1 MQRFSVS
8 WMKSAIRFV
17 LLLMLLLPAAPL
29 LSFAQGRGG
38 PGLQP
43 DGMITVYLRD
53 EFGEPLSVMPQL
65 KLTVVGMGI
74 GFPSIAQQVG
84 QGWVFS
90 NLTVSQE
97 YQVEVKADGY
107 QTAYEDTM
115 LPPLDHASADVIVF
129 MKPIGQKKNAAELN
143 GQILAPRAQ
152 KEVDRG
158 LKEMRSKKFDSA
170 EKHLSKA
177 LGMAPA
183 SPYVNYVAGMVYLMS
198 KQFSQAEGFLA
209 KSVSLDPRRPAALL
223 ALGTARL
230 QLNENAGA
238 IQPLEQDV
246 RLDSKSWKGEWML
259 ANAYLRTRDYAKSR
273 EHAERAIAVGKAEAA
288 PAKLILA
295 QALAGLGERDEAITT
310 FEDYLKQYPKDSN
323 AEKIRAYVA
332 NLQKPAQAVVP
343 VAQHT
348 TAASGPQNGPAEK
361 AVPAIAE
368 ISAPPPP
375 VELPPKEDW
384 APPDVD
390 AASPFVISDASCSLP
405 KAMKMAAHSAEEL
418 VNTLQQFSATED
430 YQSVEIKRDE
440 RLETPEARHY
450 SYLALVEHPNP
461 RLIEVREFR
470 DSHSAG
476 ENMPGILADIGT
488 PALAL
493 VFHPVFSGAFRWSCE
508 GLGEWGGKPAWVIH
522 FEQKTDE
529 PTSLLQ
535 AFETPSEEYAL
546 PLKGRAWI
554 SENGGEVMH
563 LDTDLVHAVNEI
575 GMKRE
580 HFSIDYAPVSFHT
593 HKAELWLPQDADV
606 YYQYQ
611 RHYIHHYHHFSNFK
625 LFWVGTAQK
634 DSNVPHQSKPPAQ
647 K

>member
-1 MQRFSVS
+1 
-8 WMKSAIRFV
+8 
-17 LLLMLLLPAAPL
+17 MLLFFLVLPVAPTL
-29 LSFAQGRGG
+29 AFAQGRVSSS
-38 PGLQP
+38 PNLQAN
-43 DGMITVYLRD
+43 GTITVYLRD

-90 NLTVSQE
+90 NLTLSQE

-129 MKPIGQKKNAAELN
+129 MKPIGQKKNPGIAN

-158 LKEMRSKKFDSA
+158 LKDARSKKFDSA

-209 KSVSLDPRRPAALL
+209 KSVSLDPRRPSALL

-230 QLNENAGA
+230 QLNENAAA
-238 IQPLEQDV
+238 IEPLEQDV
-246 RLDSKSWKGEWML
+246 RLDSKSWKGQWML
-259 ANAYLRTRDYAKSR
+259 ANAYLRTRDYAKAR

-295 QALAGLGERDEAITT
+295 QALAGLGEREKAITA
-310 FEDYLKQYPKDSN
+310 FEDYLKQYPQDSN

-332 NLQKPAQAVVP
+332 NLQKPAEAMVP
-343 VAQHT
+343 VAQHA
-348 TAASGPQNGPAEK
+348 TAASGPLNDSAEK
-361 AVPAIAE
+361 AAPAIAE

-390 AASPFVISDASCSLP
+390 AASPFVISGASCPLP
-405 KAMKMAAHSAEEL
+405 KAMKMAAHSAEEF

-430 YQSVEIKRDE
+430 YQWVEIKRDE
-440 RLETPEARHY
+440 KLETPETGHY
-450 SYLALVEHPNP
+450 SYLAIVKHPTP
-461 RLIEVREFR
+461 HLIEVREFR
-470 DSHSAG
+470 EAHSAD
-476 ENMPGILADIGT
+476 GIRPKLLDDSGT
-488 PALAL
+488 PGLAL
-493 VFHPVFSGAFRWSCE
+493 VFHPYFSEAFRWSCE
-508 GLGEWGGKPAWVIH
+508 GLGEWGGRPAWVIH
-522 FEQKTDE
+522 FEQRTDK

-535 AFETPSEEYAL
+535 AFETRSQEFAL
-546 PLKGRAWI
+546 PLKGRAWV

-563 LDTDLVHAVNEI
+563 LDTDLVRAVNEI

-580 HFSIDYAPVSFHT
+580 HFSIDYAPVSFRT

-606 YYQYQ
+606 YYQFQ
-611 RHYIHHYHHFSNFK
+611 GHYIHHYHHFSNFK
-625 LFWVGTAQK
+625 LFWVGTTQK
-634 DSNVPHQSKPPAQ
+634 DSDVPHQSKPPAQ